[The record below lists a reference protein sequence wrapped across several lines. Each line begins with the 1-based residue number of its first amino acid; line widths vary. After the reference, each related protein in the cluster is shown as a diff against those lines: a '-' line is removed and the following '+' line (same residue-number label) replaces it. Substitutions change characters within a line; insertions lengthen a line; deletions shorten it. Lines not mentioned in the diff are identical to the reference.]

1 MPRTS
6 KVITRDMMKTARE
19 NGWTISEAARQF
31 DKHRSSVSKACE
43 RFGIVLPMHNFSPQ
57 KVSQK
62 SKVWIDLIDN
72 ERRPKVKLSA
82 SPAAIQRAID
92 DMEREKRLMARG

>member
-72 ERRPKVKLSA
+72 ERRPKAKLSA